1 MIAIVDYGMGNLRS
15 VQKGLEKVGCSAFI
29 TSQPEQVVAAR
40 GVILPG
46 VGAFGDAMHNLRRTG
61 LDVALK
67 EAAAQRK
74 PLLGICLGLQLL
86 FEGSEENGWHEGLGL
101 MPGRVVRLPEG
112 EGRKIPHMGWNQ
124 LNRCREEPVLKDIP
138 EGSYYYFVHSY
149 YARTEDSSLVAA
161 TADYGMP
168 VPAVV
173 SRDNLIGI
181 QFHPE
186 KSSAL
191 GLKILRNYGELV
203 DNADN
208 PGD

>member
-15 VQKGLEKVGCSAFI
+15 VQKGLEKVGYQSFI
-29 TSQPEQVVAAR
+29 TSQPEQVVEAK

-46 VGAFGDAMHNLRRTG
+46 VGAFRDAMLNLQRTG
-61 LDVALK
+61 LDEALRHVVAI
-67 EAAAQRK
+67 RK
-74 PLLGICLGLQLL
+74 PLLGICLGLQLI
-86 FEGSEENGWHEGLGL
+86 FEGSEENGWHDGLAL

-112 EGRKIPHMGWNQ
+112 RKIPHMGWNQ
-124 LNRCREEPVLKDIP
+124 IYRCREEKVLQEIP
-138 EGSYYYFVHSY
+138 EGTYYYFVHSY
-149 YARTEDSSLVAA
+149 YARTEESNLIAA
-161 TADYGMP
+161 VSDYGIP

-186 KSSAL
+186 KSSTL

-203 DNADN
+203 YDAGNTCH
-208 PGD
+208 